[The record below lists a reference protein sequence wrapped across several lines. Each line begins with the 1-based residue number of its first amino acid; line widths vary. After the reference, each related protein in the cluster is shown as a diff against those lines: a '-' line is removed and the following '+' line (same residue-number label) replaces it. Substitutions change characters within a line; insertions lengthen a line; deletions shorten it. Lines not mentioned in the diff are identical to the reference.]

1 MSIGLIVVVGVIF
14 LIGLYFIMTYNNL
27 VKLRVLAEEGWSA
40 IDVFLK
46 KRYDLIPNLL
56 ETVKGYAKHESETF
70 ENVVKARN
78 NAVNASTVQE
88 KEVSEQQLNVALK
101 GLNVVVEQYPELKAS
116 ENFKQLSSELSKI
129 ETEIESAR
137 RYYNATVRDLNIAV
151 TTFPSVII
159 ANMFKFEKKEFLEIE
174 TQARENPKVS
184 F

>member
-1 MSIGLIVVVGVIF
+1 MLIALILGFVGLV
-14 LIGLYFIMTYNNL
+14 LLYFIITYNKL
-27 VKLRVLAEEGWSA
+27 VKLTVLAEEGWSA

-56 ETVKGYAKHESETF
+56 ETVKGYAKHESATF

-78 NAVNASTVQE
+78 NAVNASSVHE

-101 GLNVVVEQYPELKAS
+101 GLNIVVEQYPELKAS
-116 ENFKQLSSELSKI
+116 ENFKQLSSELTKI

-174 TQARENPKVS
+174 IQARENPKVA

>member
-1 MSIGLIVVVGVIF
+1 MWILIVIGLVF
-14 LIGLYFIMTYNNL
+14 LIALYFVLTYNKL

-56 ETVKGYAKHESETF
+56 EAVKGYAKHESETF
-70 ENVVKARN
+70 ENVVRARN
-78 NAVNASTVQE
+78 NAVNASSVQE
-88 KEVSEQQLNVALK
+88 KEVSEQQLNIALK

-129 ETEIESAR
+129 EGEIESSR

-159 ANMFKFEKKEFLEIE
+159 ANMFKFEKKEFFEVE